1 MQITYEK
8 KLELDSEV
16 KRANFGDVVVVV
28 AAALRTH
35 QLRRLSPQQLQQLLP
50 LRLRVELREGDHGAA
65 APDPPALLIISASK
79 AELRWNKR
87 EGGRWGKSWSHA

>member
-28 AAALRTH
+28 AAH
-35 QLRRLSPQQLQQLLP
+35 QQRRLSPQQLQQLLP
-50 LRLRVELREGDHGAA
+50 LRLRVELREGDHGCA